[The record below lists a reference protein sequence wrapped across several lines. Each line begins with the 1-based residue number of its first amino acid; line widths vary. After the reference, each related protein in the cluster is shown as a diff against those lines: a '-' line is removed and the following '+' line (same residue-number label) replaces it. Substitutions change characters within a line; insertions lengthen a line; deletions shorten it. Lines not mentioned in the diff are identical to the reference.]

1 MANMNPWLV
10 IFLVALILVAVI
22 MGFYAILSYIVIAVA
37 RKHGEE
43 IFKKYTQQ
51 LEAVLPGKNCG
62 KCGCATCHMYADR
75 LVRGDEKDAT
85 LCTEGDEE
93 TQDKVQSC
101 IFELEQLLAPS
112 EKLESPDTR
121 DNGDL

>member
-43 IFKKYTQQ
+43 VLKKYTEQ
-51 LEAVLPGKNCG
+51 LEAALPGKNCG
-62 KCGCATCHMYADR
+62 KCGCATCHIYAER
-75 LVRGDEKDAT
+75 LVRGEEQDVT

-93 TQDKVQSC
+93 TLDKVASC
-101 IFELEQLLAPS
+101 IFELEQQLAPS
-112 EKLESPDTR
+112 EKLESPDAR
-121 DNGDL
+121 DNGIV

>member
-43 IFKKYTQQ
+43 VLKKYT
-51 LEAVLPGKNCG
+51 
-62 KCGCATCHMYADR
+62 
-75 LVRGDEKDAT
+75 
-85 LCTEGDEE
+85 
-93 TQDKVQSC
+93 
-101 IFELEQLLAPS
+101 EQLKKDL
-112 EKLESPDTR
+112 KLVD
-121 DNGDL
+121 